1 MKLGQLVT
9 TRGVDDLMAEN
20 RRFAKFISDSLHKYI
35 AHDWGQTCEE
45 DKAMND
51 QAIIEDER
59 IIATY
64 KREGLP
70 TIWIITEWDRS
81 ATTVLFP
88 DEY

>member
-9 TRGVDDLMAEN
+9 TRGVNDLMAESN
-20 RRFAKFISDSLHKYI
+20 NFAKFVTDSFCKYI

-51 QAIIEDER
+51 QAIREGDR
-59 IIATY
+59 IMAVY
-64 KREGLP
+64 KKEGLP